1 MNTKRKGNYQ
11 RPLTTKR
18 RKHMLNAMARPK
30 TKDADKIKRTT
41 LQMPL
46 DLVEEVSDWRFEAR
60 LPHWNDAVLELVRIG
75 LETKRTQ
82 AAG

>member
-1 MNTKRKGNYQ
+1 MNTKRKRYFI
-11 RPLTTKR
+11 RRLTIKR
-18 RKHMLNAMARPK
+18 GIHILSIMGRPK
-30 TKDADKIKRTT
+30 TKQDDKIKRTT
-41 LQMPL
+41 LQMPV
-46 DLVEEVSDWRFEAR
+46 DLAEQVSDWRFEAR